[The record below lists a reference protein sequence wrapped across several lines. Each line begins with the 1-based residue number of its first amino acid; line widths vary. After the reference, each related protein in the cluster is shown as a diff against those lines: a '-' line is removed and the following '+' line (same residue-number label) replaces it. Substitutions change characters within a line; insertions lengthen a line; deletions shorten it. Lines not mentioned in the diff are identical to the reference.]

1 MTVAAM
7 FYVRV
12 LSFAQ
17 AFCWKRCHHKPTK
30 ELLPGEVSQDNGCYW
45 ATVRMNVWIPMLG
58 DYYPKLY
65 VQQWRCSCCFLGY
78 SCGQGCQSW
87 HQCNQ
92 VWSNKPVRCSK
103 LSKMRCYQELWLL
116 LIKNII
122 SAMDFQEMLLP
133 YGKANLKQVQHNSN
147 AMKKAQSCLTC
158 VCGTDSGGCSP
169 WGGCKSYLDR
179 SLPLLRGNLALMPQ
193 SGQDRGCKHTDMCWL
208 LLR

>member
-1 MTVAAM
+1 MCGYSLLLRHSVGKGVITSPRRRYSLEKSAKTTVATEQ
-7 FYVRV
+7 
-12 LSFAQ
+12 LFA
-17 AFCWKRCHHKPTK
+17 W
-30 ELLPGEVSQDNGCYW
+30 
-45 ATVRMNVWIPMLG
+45 WIPMLG

-92 VWSNKPVRCSK
+92 VWSNKPVRCCK
-103 LSKMRCYQELWLL
+103 LSKTRCYQELWLL
-116 LIKNII
+116 LIKNIV
-122 SAMDFQEMLLP
+122 SAMDYQEMLLP

-179 SLPLLRGNLALMPQ
+179 SLPLLWGNLALMPQ